1 MHLFFFFFFC
11 CLPTCGRDE
20 RVQRA
25 HFSGF
30 QTFGFLGEVRV
41 LFHSLER
48 ELFFYE
54 RKREKSQHRVRKSL
68 LLCGDKLLHF
78 YLLSGGI
85 FVYITERRIHLEN
98 FYVYHLT

>member
-1 MHLFFFFFFC
+1 MKKHPMCDQLYTFLVRMLKCIFSFFAVYP
-11 CLPTCGRDE
+11 LNGRDE

-41 LFHSLER
+41 LFRFLER

-54 RKREKSQHRVRKSL
+54 LKRSHSIV
-68 LLCGDKLLHF
+68 
-78 YLLSGGI
+78 
-85 FVYITERRIHLEN
+85 
-98 FYVYHLT
+98 